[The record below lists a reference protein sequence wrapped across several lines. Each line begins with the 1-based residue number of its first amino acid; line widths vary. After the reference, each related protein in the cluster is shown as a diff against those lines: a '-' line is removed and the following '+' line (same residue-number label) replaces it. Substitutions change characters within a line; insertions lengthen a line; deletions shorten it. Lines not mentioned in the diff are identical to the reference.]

1 MIIGIDLGTTFSVG
15 AWVDADG
22 KPHVAPSRDGG
33 HTTASVVMFEDG
45 KVIVGKKAKDNAA
58 LDPYGVIPFVKRSM
72 GKKGMTFFIDDKE
85 YSPEEISAMIL
96 KRVKEDCEA
105 AIGEKVTDA
114 VITVPAY
121 FSDPQRKAT
130 SDAGKIAGLN
140 VRMLINE
147 PTAAALAYVNTQSG
161 KAQKVMVYD
170 IGGGTFDVTIIEIC
184 NGGKVQVLATHGNKN
199 LGGVNFDNLLIN
211 YARDEFTR
219 KTGIDISDDDEA
231 LQILRSRCEE
241 AKKALSDSECTT
253 ITMTAKRKSAEI
265 KITREM
271 FEKMIA
277 PLIEETEIDIDVTLE
292 DSGLSP
298 RELDKVLLVGGSSR
312 IPMIKDFIRKKL
324 NINPSDELDP
334 DEVVAIGAAIY
345 GSRLEAAEE
354 KAETSQIPEKADSQ
368 EAQDAKIPDNRAKTE
383 VLPITEVLQD
393 VNSHGLGVVANNP
406 ETNRM
411 MNNILIPRNQPIPT
425 SGRQTFATIFDNQ
438 ERVEVQVTEG
448 DDEELAYVSI
458 IGTATIDLPP
468 HPAGSPITIELGY
481 DGNGIITG
489 RVFDEIEKK
498 YVGDI
503 RIDRKA
509 NMSENEVRKSAERI
523 DQEEFE

>member
-22 KPHVAPSRDGG
+22 KPHVAQSRDGG

-58 LDPYGVIPFVKRSM
+58 LDPYSVIPFVKRSM
-72 GKKGMTFFIDDKE
+72 GKKDTTFFIDDDKE

-96 KRVKEDCEA
+96 KRVKEDCEEA
-105 AIGEKVTDA
+105 MGEKVTDA

-184 NGGKVQVLATHGNKN
+184 QDGKVQVLATHGNKN

-211 YARDEFTR
+211 YAKDEFTR
-219 KTGIDISDDDEA
+219 KTDVDISDDDEA
-231 LQILRSRCEE
+231 LQILRTRCEE
-241 AKKALSDSECTT
+241 AKKALSFSDSTT
-253 ITMTAKRKSAEI
+253 ITMTARRKTAEI
-265 KITREM
+265 MVTREM

-277 PLIEETEIDIDVTLE
+277 PLIEETEIDIDITLE

-298 RELDKVLLVGGSSR
+298 RDLDKVLLVGGSSR
-312 IPMIKDFIRKKL
+312 IPMIKEFIRKKL

-345 GSRLEAAEE
+345 GSRLEAAE
-354 KAETSQIPEKADSQ
+354 ASQAPMDVDSNKTP
-368 EAQDAKIPDNRAKTE
+368 DAKVSDVDTTTAPA
-383 VLPITEVLQD
+383 PITEVLQD
-393 VNSHGLGVVANNP
+393 VNSHGLGVVANDP

-411 MNNILIPRNQPIPT
+411 MNSIIIPRNQPIPT
-425 SGRQTFATIFDNQ
+425 FGRETFVTMVDDQ
-438 ERVEVQVTEG
+438 ERIEVQVTEG
-448 DDEELAYVSI
+448 DDDELAYVSI
-458 IGTATIDLPP
+458 IGVAKIELPL

-489 RVFDEIEKK
+489 RVFDEIERK

-509 NMSENEVRKSAERI
+509 NMSEKEVRKSAERI
-523 DQEEFE
+523 DQEQFE